1 MASLATA
8 TSFLLIGLTMTS
20 VFYYLF
26 SLWASTLFFRQS
38 PACGNRK
45 LLPATLMVP
54 LCGTDHDAYENY
66 AALCRQ
72 DYPNYQIV
80 FGVRDSK
87 DSSVPIINKLIANF
101 PERDIVLVVR
111 PDVIGQNLKISNL
124 QNMLDHVKHEQIVI
138 IDSDV
143 RVGEDFLHKII
154 PLLNDEKVGMVTC
167 LYRASKAPT
176 IPAVLEAIGITSEF
190 QPGVLTAWA
199 VEGMRF
205 ALGATMATTRGT
217 LESIGGFPAIA
228 DYLADDYML
237 GNLVWKAGY
246 QVRLSDTI
254 VETTPGHFSFIAMM
268 KHQIRL
274 ARGIR
279 ACRPRSY
286 LGLVMTHGMALASL
300 NVLACQGSWSS
311 LSLLLLILSVRLAT
325 AWRIGV
331 CLLGD
336 NILRNYLWLL
346 PIRDLLSFIVWC
358 SALVGTR
365 VEWRGQQFRIG
376 KQGKIFQVESND
388 HGAKER

>member
-1 MASLATA
+1 
-8 TSFLLIGLTMTS
+8 
-20 VFYYLF
+20 
-26 SLWASTLFFRQS
+26 
-38 PACGNRK
+38 
-45 LLPATLMVP
+45 
-54 LCGTDHDAYENY
+54 
-66 AALCRQ
+66 
-72 DYPNYQIV
+72 
-80 FGVRDSK
+80 
-87 DSSVPIINKLIANF
+87 
-101 PERDIVLVVR
+101 
-111 PDVIGQNLKISNL
+111 
-124 QNMLDHVKHEQIVI
+124 
-138 IDSDV
+138 
-143 RVGEDFLHKII
+143 
-154 PLLNDEKVGMVTC
+154 
-167 LYRASKAPT
+167 
-176 IPAVLEAIGITSEF
+176 
-190 QPGVLTAWA
+190 
-199 VEGMRF
+199 
-205 ALGATMATTRGT
+205 LGATMATTRGT

-279 ACRPRSY
+279 ACRPRGY
-286 LGLVMTHGMALASL
+286 LGLVMAHGMALASF
-300 NVLACQGSWSS
+300 NALACQGSWSS
-311 LSLLLLILSVRLAT
+311 LSLLLLILSTRLAI

-346 PIRDLLSFIVWC
+346 PIRDLLGFIVWC

-376 KQGKIFQVESND
+376 KQGKIFQVESNY